1 MVEKRRRIVK
11 APRFSARAS
20 VEDTFKVKQQI
31 RVLNSI
37 YRYVIIIIIIPLHC
51 LQYIIIFCLNSLSLF
66 LSLSLTLSC
75 KMY

>member
-37 YRYVIIIIIIPLHC
+37 YRYVIIIIIPLHC

>member
-11 APRFSARAS
+11 APRFSARAL

-37 YRYVIIIIIIPLHC
+37 YQYIIIIIIPLHC